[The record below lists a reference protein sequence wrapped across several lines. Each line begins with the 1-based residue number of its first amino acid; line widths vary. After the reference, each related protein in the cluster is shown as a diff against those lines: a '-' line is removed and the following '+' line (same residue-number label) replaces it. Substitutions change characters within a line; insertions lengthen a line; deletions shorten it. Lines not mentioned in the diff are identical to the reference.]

1 MALNDFAYYNTQTGL
16 IENVILV
23 ENDVAPTLI
32 LPEGYAI
39 VDLPDGGISGKWSM
53 CGIGWSYLNGQF
65 VEPLCPTAGCV
76 LTTGISNTDTV
87 LPVDSTELFYSSG
100 YLFVEDETMRYES
113 VTANSIIVTERG
125 LNGTTA
131 AAHPSGVLV
140 TSGQTMQQ
148 AKPPSIGSQAT

>member
-23 ENDVAPTLI
+23 EHDVAPTLI

-100 YLFVEDETMRYES
+100 YLFVEDEIMRFES
-113 VTANSIIVTERG
+113 VSPNSITVTERG

-131 AAHPSGVLV
+131 AARPSGVLV